1 MLLIQNRQITRSRYE
16 NEKLSSDPSFSLQN
30 EAMEIFLIF
39 LNYFDFFSNPKP
51 SLPILW
57 TLNMS
62 IGDSSFV
69 WSLFHEN
76 DLHQVYIF
84 FLITLS
90 HMTAMCTR
98 ITTFWVFLN
107 FLKTF
112 ELDFDRSLQKMIFQ
126 KNAPIPSLYFF
137 MVTRSHKRTNYVCFI
152 FLRFF
157 LI

>member
-1 MLLIQNRQITRSRYE
+1 MLLIQNRQITRFRYE
-16 NEKLSSDPSFSLQN
+16 NEKVSSDPSYSLQN

-39 LNYFDFFSNPKP
+39 FEFFFSNPKP
-51 SLPILW
+51 SLPILR
-57 TLNMS
+57 TLKMF
-62 IGDSSFV
+62 IGDSSFL
-69 WSLFHEN
+69 WRLFSWKWPTPSL
-76 DLHQVYIF
+76 YF

-90 HMTAMCTR
+90 HMTAMCAR
-98 ITTFWVFLN
+98 ITTFWFFLN

-112 ELDFDRSLQKMIFQ
+112 ELDFDRSLQKMTFQ

-137 MVTRSHKRTNYVCFI
+137 MVTRSHKQTNYVCFI